1 MLERDSDLF
10 KETVKT
16 VKEVIKDRSM
26 FPICSLLMYDDNG
39 FLISQAHGCSFG
51 FPNSMCQRCKFRV
64 RSLSNI
70 KRQIL
75 KEYHTKKVKNF
86 KFIQNSLKNSRNSTI
101 FMYYSNKEIA
111 ETILSLTEEDLE
123 EEKKEVPVIDKED
136 KTWSIEINGENPCR
150 STHIND
156 VLSSYSDNVEGIGL
170 VRQWNFEADYD
181 TARIV
186 EDSLGT
192 YGTIAPGIL
201 SWVNSCVNLD
211 SLGILQDESEDE
223 NDFTDGS
230 LFDSDEILQ
239 TGF

>member
-1 MLERDSDLF
+1 MLERGSDLF

-26 FPICSLLMYDDNG
+26 FPVCSLLMYDDNG
-39 FLISQAHGCSFG
+39 FVIRQAHGCSFG
-51 FPNSMCQRCKFRV
+51 FPNSTCQRCKFRV

-75 KEYHTKKVKNF
+75 KEYHTKKIKNF
-86 KFIQNSLKNSRNSTI
+86 KFIQNSLKTARNSMI
-101 FMYYSNKEIA
+101 FIYYSNKEIA

-123 EEKKEVPVIDKED
+123 EKKEAPVIDKED
-136 KTWSIEINGENPCR
+136 KTWSIEINGENPCQ

-156 VLSSYSDNVEGIGL
+156 VLSSYSDNVEGIREG
-170 VRQWNFEADYD
+170 RQWNFEADYD
-181 TARIV
+181 TARII

-192 YGTIAPGIL
+192 YDIRVPGIL
-201 SWVNSCVNLD
+201 SWINSCVNLD

-223 NDFTDGS
+223 DDFTEGS
-230 LFDSDEILQ
+230 LFDSDEIIQ
-239 TGF
+239 TGR

>member
-10 KETVKT
+10 KEAVKT

-39 FLISQAHGCSFG
+39 FVISQTHGCSFG
-51 FPNSMCQRCKFRV
+51 FPNSTCQRCKFRV

-75 KEYHTKKVKNF
+75 KEYHAKKIKNF
-86 KFIQNSLKNSRNSTI
+86 KFIQNSLKNYKNSMI
-101 FMYYSNKEIA
+101 FIYYSNKEIA

-123 EEKKEVPVIDKED
+123 EKKEAPIIDKED

-156 VLSSYSDNVEGIGL
+156 ILSSYSDNVEGIRAG
-170 VRQWNFEADYD
+170 RQWNIEVDYD
-181 TARIV
+181 FDFSDVRV
-186 EDSLGT
+186 
-192 YGTIAPGIL
+192 PGIL
-201 SWVNSCVNLD
+201 SWINSCVNLD

-223 NDFTDGS
+223 NDFTEGS
-230 LFDSDEILQ
+230 LLDSDEILQ
-239 TGF
+239 TGL